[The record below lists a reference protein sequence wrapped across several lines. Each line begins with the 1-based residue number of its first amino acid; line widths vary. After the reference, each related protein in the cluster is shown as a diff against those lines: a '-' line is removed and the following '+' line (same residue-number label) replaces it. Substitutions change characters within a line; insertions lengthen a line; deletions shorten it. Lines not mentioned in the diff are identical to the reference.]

1 LARDDG
7 QKDQVR
13 CGPLYQDM
21 KIEGGKIRLSFDH
34 TGSGLV
40 AKDGSL
46 ANFVI
51 AGADKN
57 FVSAKATI
65 ENIRGVVSSDMVA
78 KPVAVRDA
86 FGNASVPGLFNKK
99 SLPVSSFRTDEWELQ
114 RG

>member
-46 ANFVI
+46 V
-51 AGADKN
+51 
-57 FVSAKATI
+57 
-65 ENIRGVVSSDMVA
+65 
-78 KPVAVRDA
+78 
-86 FGNASVPGLFNKK
+86 
-99 SLPVSSFRTDEWELQ
+99 
-114 RG
+114 